1 MAMIGKK
8 PTPDPMAE
16 ISPELLAAGS
26 QPLSSDQSG
35 PMPAMPNIPQAH
47 QRQPIGWLGI
57 LGDGLLGAAGKP
69 GIYGPMMAERQNAQ
83 TAFERGEQ
91 QYNAH
96 AATDL
101 QRLKDMARYNFDNP
115 NSELDQAIRQA
126 QAHSA
131 PGDPLGPIY
140 NAYMWNKATPPQ
152 MVTQTDGTT
161 GMTTTGMIRAPIP
174 AGAVPPGGMTE
185 AQLLAMG
192 AKPQG
197 GPGLPAPATF
207 RR

>member
-8 PTPDPMAE
+8 PTPDPMAP

-26 QPLSSDQSG
+26 QPLSSDQAG

-91 QYNAH
+91 QYNARQQS
-96 AATDL
+96 DL
-101 QRLKDMARYNFDNP
+101 QRMKDMARYNFDHP
-115 NSELDQAIRQA
+115 NSEFDQAVRQA
-126 QAHSA
+126 QAYTGTA
-131 PGDPLGPIY
+131 LGPVY
-140 NAYMWNKATPPQ
+140 NARMWNEATPPQ
-152 MVTQTDGTT
+152 MITQTNGDT
-161 GMTTTGMIRAPIP
+161 GVTTTGMIRAPIP
-174 AGAVPPGGMTE
+174 AGAVPPGGLTE
-185 AQLLAMG
+185 AQILAMG
-192 AKPQG
+192 GKPQG

>member
-26 QPLSSDQSG
+26 QPLSSDQS
-35 PMPAMPNIPQAH
+35 MPAMPNIPPAH
-47 QRQPIGWLGI
+47 HGINWLGVF
-57 LGDGLLGAAGKP
+57 GDAMLGAAGRP
-69 GIYGPMMAERQNAQ
+69 GVYAPMMAERQNAQ

-152 MVTQTDGTT
+152 MITQTDGTT

-174 AGAVPPGGMTE
+174 AGAVPPGGLTE
-185 AQLLAMG
+185 AQILAMG
-192 AKPQG
+192 GKPQG